1 MDKYKG
7 LPLYEVLFDDDESV
21 FNNVA
26 FVTEPAI
33 EVNFI
38 RLSKEADTDIK
49 LSVDEEKRIVTGPAL
64 IPDMPIYRN
73 DGGKRYYITWSRDTI
88 KQVAINFFRNSRQN
102 AGNLEHQIPVNGIT
116 FFESYILDK
125 ERGISPKEFAELPD
139 GTWMLS
145 AKVVND
151 DAWRMVLDGTL
162 QGFSIDMSNVGYI
175 GKEEKE
181 IDTLEEFLDYLNN
194 NK

>member
-26 FVTEPAI
+26 FVTAPAI
-33 EVNFI
+33 EINFVQ
-38 RLSKEADTDIK
+38 LSKQADTDIK
-49 LSVDEEKRIVTGPAL
+49 LSVDQEKRIVTGPAL

-73 DGGKRYYITWSRDTI
+73 QGGKQFYITWTKDTI
-88 KQVAINFFRNSRQN
+88 KQMAINFFRNSRQN
-102 AGNLEHQIPVNGIT
+102 AGNVEHEIPVNGIT
-116 FFESYILDK
+116 YFESYILDK

-151 DAWRMVLDGTL
+151 NVWNMVLDGTL
-162 QGFSIDMSNVGYI
+162 MGFSIDVSNVQF
-175 GKEEKE
+175 KEEKKE
-181 IDTLEEFLDYLNN
+181 IDTLEEFLDFLNN